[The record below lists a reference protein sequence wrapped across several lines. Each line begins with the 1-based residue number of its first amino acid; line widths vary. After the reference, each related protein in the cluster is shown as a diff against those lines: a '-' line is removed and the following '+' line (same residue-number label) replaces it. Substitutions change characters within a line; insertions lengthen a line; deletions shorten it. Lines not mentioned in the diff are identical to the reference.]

1 MHLIIRRATAED
13 WRPLRAI
20 RLQSLG
26 EAPYAFGST
35 LQRELDFSE
44 DTWRQRA
51 GDNLVFLACCED
63 AVVGTATGLPDPAAG
78 PGSVRLV
85 AMYVSP
91 EARGTGCAFLLLD
104 AVTEAARTEG
114 ARHLVLDVTDV
125 NPVATR
131 CYSRYG
137 FRPTGATRPLLH
149 TPQITEIEM
158 VLTLG

>member
-1 MHLIIRRATAED
+1 MHLTIRRATAED

-44 DTWRQRA
+44 DIWRQRA
-51 GDNLVFLACCED
+51 GDNLVFLACSGDE
-63 AVVGTATGLPDPAAG
+63 VEGTATGLRDAPG
-78 PGSVRLV
+78 SGSVRLV

-137 FRPTGATRPLLH
+137 FRPTGATRPLAH

-158 VLTLG
+158 MLTLG

>member
-1 MHLIIRRATAED
+1 MHLTIRRARAED

-20 RLQSLG
+20 RLQSLR

-35 LQRELDFSE
+35 LQRELEFSE

-51 GDNLVFLACCED
+51 GGNLGFLAWSGD
-63 AVVGTATGLPDPAAG
+63 LVVGTATGLSDATE
-78 PGSVRLV
+78 PGCVRLV

-91 EARGTGCAFLLLD
+91 EVRGSGCAFLLLD
-104 AVTEAARTEG
+104 AVAEAARAAG
-114 ARHLVLDVTDV
+114 ARQLVLDVTDV

-137 FRPTGATRPLLH
+137 FRPTGNTRPLPH
-149 TPQITEIEM
+149 TPQIAEIEM
-158 VLTLG
+158 VMALG